1 MGLLSEIKDSEAL
14 VCGLSPQSQMWATFL
29 KVVPQPP
36 LACYQILSRILSLRH
51 ILEVNSLFLLTNR
64 SYCYYCSHRMY
75 ITKILAAAK
84 SLANLLSAVSPSL
97 NIFEYL
103 TFARIPLKGGHLSPS
118 VDVFSL
124 ARRSKSLRRR
134 RFKEEDPFGGSR
146 DASPASGLTVAS
158 GPLTG

>member
-1 MGLLSEIKDSEAL
+1 MWIK
-14 VCGLSPQSQMWATFL
+14 VFL
-29 KVVPQPP
+29 KVVSQQP
-36 LACYQILSRILSLRH
+36 LGSYQILSRILWHRCCYIKFCQTLH
-51 ILEVNSLFLLTNR
+51 YILEENSLFLLTNL

-75 ITKILAAAK
+75 STKILSAAK
-84 SLANLLSAVSPSL
+84 SLANLLSSVSHSL

-134 RFKEEDPFGGSR
+134 RFKEEDPFGGSK